1 MNLRR
6 SFRVSALR
14 AALGFHARD
23 FSRPPDSSAAEA
35 VDLRSERRRLPVEQ
49 QQTARSSHRT
59 RASRLGEPVKC
70 SKPQTTN
77 LCASARNR
85 QECVSRRRKVVS

>member
-6 SFRVSALR
+6 SFRVSAIAQLWASTPEIFLVRLIPPLLTLSNLR
-14 AALGFHARD
+14 G
-23 FSRPPDSSAAEA
+23 
-35 VDLRSERRRLPVEQ
+35 ERRRLPVEQ

-59 RASRLGEPVKC
+59 RASRLGEPVKS

-85 QECVSRRRKVVS
+85 QECVSRRRKVAS